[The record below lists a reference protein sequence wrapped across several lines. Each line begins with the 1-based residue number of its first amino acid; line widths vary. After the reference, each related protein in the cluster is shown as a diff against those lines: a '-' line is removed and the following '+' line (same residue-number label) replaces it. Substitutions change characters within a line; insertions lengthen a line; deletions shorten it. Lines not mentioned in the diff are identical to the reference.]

1 MLAIF
6 WLTPPYKNKNRESID
21 ILMLSQFLCIL
32 LILME
37 NNYYK
42 KADQLDSGSALE
54 TVLNLET

>member
-42 KADQLDSGSALE
+42 CQ
-54 TVLNLET
+54 